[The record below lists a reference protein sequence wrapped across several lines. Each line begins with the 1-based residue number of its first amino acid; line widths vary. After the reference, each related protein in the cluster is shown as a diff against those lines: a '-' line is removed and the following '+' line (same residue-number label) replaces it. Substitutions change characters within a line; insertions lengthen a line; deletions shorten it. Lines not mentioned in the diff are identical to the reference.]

1 NFGRENYKKIAPYV
15 TALPNDTKLNVC
27 TASGLV
33 LDASRNNNQSEF
45 VGINMAQQREK
56 GCFPLKTVYSGVI
69 GDPAQKTEVDNRI
82 EEKSQWFRLRTNI
95 RIGTAE
101 FVLYSVLF
109 REGNNKVR
117 TVQRSFGS
125 E

>member
-1 NFGRENYKKIAPYV
+1 VN
-15 TALPNDTKLNVC
+15 LC

-33 LDASRNNNQSEF
+33 LDASRNDPQNQNEF
-45 VGINMAQQREK
+45 RGMDLAQQREK
-56 GCFPLKTVYSGVI
+56 GCFPLRTVYTNVI
-69 GDPAQKTEVDNRI
+69 ADPKLKAKVEEHV
-82 EEKSQWFRLRTNI
+82 EEKSSWFRLRTNV

-101 FVLYSVLF
+101 FVLYSLMY
-109 REGNNKVR
+109 REPTNRIR

>member
-1 NFGRENYKKIAPYV
+1 MNTNNIPEPVAPLNHALLAKDALTEAVDFLAGISSADLKSKAQGRIA
-15 TALPNDTKLNVC
+15 DT
-27 TASGLV
+27 S
-33 LDASRNNNQSEF
+33 S
-45 VGINMAQQREK
+45 
-56 GCFPLKTVYSGVI
+56 
-69 GDPAQKTEVDNRI
+69 
-82 EEKSQWFRLRTNI
+82 WFRLRTNV

-109 REGNNKVR
+109 REQSQKVR

>member
-1 NFGRENYKKIAPYV
+1 MLDV
-15 TALPNDTKLNVC
+15 TANDPQNEQEFRHQDLKQAAQERLLCHVTRP
-27 TASGLV
+27 SI
-33 LDASRNNNQSEF
+33 SR
-45 VGINMAQQREK
+45 R
-56 GCFPLKTVYSGVI
+56 I
-69 GDPAQKTEVDNRI
+69 GDARLKAAAEARV
-82 EEKSQWFRLRTNI
+82 EEKSAWFRLRTNI

-109 REGNNKVR
+109 RDDSNKVR

>member
-1 NFGRENYKKIAPYV
+1 MNDPQNEQEFATPGHAEPAQEGLLPRPRRSITGR
-15 TALPNDTKLNVC
+15 
-27 TASGLV
+27 
-33 LDASRNNNQSEF
+33 
-45 VGINMAQQREK
+45 
-56 GCFPLKTVYSGVI
+56 I
-69 GDPAQKTEVDNRI
+69 GDPNLKALADARI
-82 EEKSQWFRLRTNI
+82 EEKSSWFRLRTNI

-109 REGNNKVR
+109 REQNNRVR

>member
-1 NFGRENYKKIAPYV
+1 
-15 TALPNDTKLNVC
+15 
-27 TASGLV
+27 
-33 LDASRNNNQSEF
+33 
-45 VGINMAQQREK
+45 MREK
-56 GCFPLKTVYSGVI
+56 GCFPDQAASITGVSAIRSSKTAAETRV
-69 GDPAQKTEVDNRI
+69 
-82 EEKSQWFRLRTNI
+82 EEKSSWFRLRTNI

-109 REGNNKVR
+109 REPNNRVR

>member
-1 NFGRENYKKIAPYV
+1 V
-15 TALPNDTKLNVC
+15 TALPNDAPINVC

-33 LDASRNNNQSEF
+33 LDAVLSQNTTQHANEDLVQL
-45 VGINMAQQREK
+45 REK
-56 GCFPLKTVYSGVI
+56 GCYPEKRVFTVPI
-69 GDPAQKTEVDNRI
+69 GDPTQRAEVDQRVD
-82 EEKSQWFRLRTNI
+82 EKSSWFRLRTQV

-109 REGNNKVR
+109 REPNGNKIR

>member
-1 NFGRENYKKIAPYV
+1 MSDRLQFDTVCPNNHNQTVEFSQREFEDAPLKQAREN
-15 TALPNDTKLNVC
+15 
-27 TASGLV
+27 
-33 LDASRNNNQSEF
+33 
-45 VGINMAQQREK
+45 
-56 GCFPLKTVYSGVI
+56 GCFPVTPNVYAGVI
-69 GDPAQKTEVDNRI
+69 ADPQNRAEVEKRI
-82 EEKSQWFRLRTNI
+82 DVKSSWFRLRTNI

-109 REGNNKVR
+109 REPGNKVR

>member
-1 NFGRENYKKIAPYV
+1 MQAAFIDQAKWTAADPHYV
-15 TALPNDTKLNVC
+15 
-27 TASGLV
+27 
-33 LDASRNNNQSEF
+33 
-45 VGINMAQQREK
+45 
-56 GCFPLKTVYSGVI
+56 
-69 GDPAQKTEVDNRI
+69 
-82 EEKSQWFRLRTNI
+82 EKSQWFRLRTHI

-109 REGNNKVR
+109 REQTNRVR